1 MLLDSSRNVDYD
13 VGDNVGDYVDY
24 HTAWW
29 QEKFMIK
36 TIQMTLDERLL
47 ERLDAAV
54 TETKTNRSAFIR
66 DAVEMALKQLRI
78 HRMEAQQIAG
88 YEALP
93 TTEEEIEEWNSIR
106 AWGEP

>member
-1 MLLDSSRNVDYD
+1 
-13 VGDNVGDYVDY
+13 
-24 HTAWW
+24 
-29 QEKFMIK
+29 MIK

-54 TETKTNRSAFIR
+54 AEKKTNSSAFIR
-66 DAVEMALKQLRI
+66 DVVEMALKQLHI

-93 TTEEEIEEWNSIR
+93 AAEEEIEEWNSIR
-106 AWGEP
+106 TWGEP